1 MASYGW
7 GSKLQR
13 PGLGGGVGEG
23 LSHLY
28 QQFSLRVPDYT
39 APALPLLPPPPADC
53 SINQSNLLNVVFCLG
68 MHVGKKKKKMHIF
81 SPIRTISA
89 AVETATALLDNYE
102 MIVPLC

>member
-13 PGLGGGVGEG
+13 PGLGGGVGG
-23 LSHLY
+23 DLSHLY

-39 APALPLLPPPPADC
+39 ALPLLPPPPADC
-53 SINQSNLLNVVFCLG
+53 PINQSNLLKVVFCLG
-68 MHVGKKKKKMHIF
+68 MRIGKKKMHKV

-89 AVETATALLDNYE
+89 AVQTVTALLDNYE
-102 MIVPLC
+102 MIVLLC

>member
-13 PGLGGGVGEG
+13 PGLGGGVGG
-23 LSHLY
+23 DLSHLC

-39 APALPLLPPPPADC
+39 APALPLLPPPLADC

-68 MHVGKKKKKMHIF
+68 MRIGKKKMHTF

-102 MIVPLC
+102 MIVLLC